1 MSKFSIT
8 AKKRLVVVLLFV
20 CAVFLGLI
28 LRVGYLQLV
37 KGDWLREKALSQ
49 QTRDIPV
56 EAKRGTIYDRKGKE
70 LAVSITKNTIWAKP
84 SEVKDKKETAK
95 IIAQILDED
104 ENKIYK
110 KLSKNMALVRIKRWV
125 DDDKARRI
133 RKYKLKGIWIA
144 EDNKRYYPY
153 GNFAAHVLGHVSAY
167 NEGVS
172 GLELKYD
179 KDLRGI
185 AGRLV
190 ISTDASGREI
200 PHGNEK
206 YHKPKDGLGVVLTID
221 EVIQH
226 YAEKAVSKALEINK
240 AKRVHAIVMDPKTGD
255 ILAMASKPD
264 YDPNNPTTPIYPS
277 FEEEL
282 SKYDEKDK
290 IKGWFKMWRNPI
302 VNDTYE
308 PGSTFKLITSAAGLE
323 EGVVTPDEEFY
334 DKGYIMVA
342 DRKIKCWRY
351 YRPHGQETF
360 TQAVQNSCNPVF
372 VEVGQRLGVDKFY
385 DYINAFGL
393 TKVTGIDLPGE
404 ENGLIYNKKNVGPVE
419 LATMSFGQSISVT
432 PIQLITAI
440 SAIAN
445 DGKLMKPR
453 IVKEFVDSK
462 GNIVKKFEP
471 KMVRQVI
478 SQETSKTLRKI
489 MESVVAEGSGNKAYI
504 PGYHVG
510 GKTGTAQKVIDGRY
524 AKGRYI
530 TSFVGIAPANDPKIV
545 VLAIVDEPN
554 GESQFGS
561 TTAGPIVK
569 EIIYDTLK
577 YLDVK
582 PVYTEE
588 EKKDL
593 VKEETT
599 VPEVRNLKL
608 EEAGKVL
615 LENKLKFIVEPNIYS
630 SGNELVVDMFPKPGA
645 NVPIESN
652 IILYVKG
659 AKNGKNKVSKVII
672 PDLTGKTVKEVADIL
687 KELGLKLKPM
697 GNGNAVNQDPLPNS
711 EVDINSVVIVEFK

>member
-1 MSKFSIT
+1 
-8 AKKRLVVVLLFV
+8 
-20 CAVFLGLI
+20 
-28 LRVGYLQLV
+28 V

-70 LAVSITKNTIWAKP
+70 LAVSITKNTVWAKP
-84 SEVKDKKETAK
+84 SEIKDKRETAK
-95 IIAQILDED
+95 VLAKILDED
-104 ENKIYK
+104 ESETYK

-125 DDDKARRI
+125 DDDKAVQI
-133 RKYKLKGIWIA
+133 RKFKIKGIWIA

-153 GNFAAHVLGHVSAY
+153 GNFAAHILGHVSAY

-179 KDLRGI
+179 KYLKGMP
-185 AGRLV
+185 GRLV

-200 PHGNEK
+200 PHGDEK
-206 YHKPKDGLGVVLTID
+206 YHEPKDGLGVVLTID

-255 ILAMASKPD
+255 ILAMVSKPD
-264 YDPNNPTTPIYPS
+264 YDPNNPTTPIYSS

-282 SKYDEKDK
+282 SKYDEKNK

-323 EGVVTPDEEFY
+323 EGVVTPEEEFY
-334 DKGYIMVA
+334 DKGYIIVA
-342 DRKIKCWRY
+342 GRRIKCWRH

-385 DYINAFGL
+385 EYINAFGL
-393 TKVTGIDLPGE
+393 TKRTGIDFPGE
-404 ENGLIYNKKNVGPVE
+404 ENGLIYNKKHVGPVE

-453 IVKEFVDSK
+453 LVKEFIDSK
-462 GNIVKKFEP
+462 GNVVKKFNSQ
-471 KMVRQVI
+471 MVRKVI
-478 SQETSKTLRKI
+478 SQETSKTLREI
-489 MESVVAEGSGNKAYI
+489 MESVVSQGSGKKAYI

-530 TSFVGIAPANDPKIV
+530 TSFVGIAPADDPKVI

-577 YLDVK
+577 YLDIK
-582 PVYTEE
+582 PSYTEE
-588 EKKDL
+588 ERKNL
-593 VKEETT
+593 VKEEVV

-608 EEAGKVL
+608 EEAGKIL
-615 LENKLKFIVEPNIYS
+615 LENKFNFTVEPNIYA
-630 SGNELVVDMFPKPGA
+630 SGEERVISMFPNPGA
-645 NVPIESN
+645 KVPIESN
-652 IILYVKG
+652 IILYVENSKDENS
-659 AKNGKNKVSKVII
+659 KIPKVVL
-672 PDLTGKTVKEVADIL
+672 PDLTDKTVKEVANIL
-687 KELGLKLKPM
+687 KELGLKLKPI
-697 GNGNAVNQDPLPNS
+697 GNGKAVNQNPLPNS
-711 EVDINSVVIVEFK
+711 EVNINSVITVEFK